1 MSSARG
7 RLRSSSRGTRAAG
20 ALPGRWR
27 WRAGAGPGPP
37 AQACAQEL
45 LNFGGVT
52 DHLDIQDVV
61 PRIHDDRPD
70 LQDPLA
76 ESLVKVH
83 ALELRVWDH
92 FGILVEDPILADDL
106 VVRDVV
112 PCRPALQLGWHER
125 KEREEQGHGRDD

>member
-7 RLRSSSRGTRAAG
+7 RLDSSSRGTSDAG

-27 WRAGAGPGPP
+27 LRARAGPGPP

-45 LNFGGVT
+45 LNFGGGT

-61 PRIHDDRPD
+61 PRIHDDRPN

-76 ESLVKVH
+76 ERLVKIH
-83 ALELRVWDH
+83 SLELRVRAH
-92 FGILVEDPILADDL
+92 FAILVHDPILADELL
-106 VVRDVV
+106 V
-112 PCRPALQLGWHER
+112 
-125 KEREEQGHGRDD
+125 